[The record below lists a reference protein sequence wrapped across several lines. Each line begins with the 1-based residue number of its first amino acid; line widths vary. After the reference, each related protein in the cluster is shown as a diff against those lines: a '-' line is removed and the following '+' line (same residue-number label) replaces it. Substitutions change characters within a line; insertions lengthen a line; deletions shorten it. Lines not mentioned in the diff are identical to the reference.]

1 MHPICPSCSST
12 DTESVDGI
20 YDFECN
26 ECGHVFTA
34 EGDLGYDEDYGQDR

>member
-1 MHPICPSCSST
+1 MHPTCPHCESN
-12 DTESVDGI
+12 DTESVDGM

-34 EGDLGYDEDYGQDR
+34 EGLSGDEDYGQDR